1 MIITHIHTQIAV
13 AYTPYVP
20 TNTQHCSTASRPPPP
35 HSPEQSQ
42 TGDTGPH
49 LRRCCAVTFRPTQ
62 PVVPLLF
69 PTGGE
74 RTTGKGPPPPP
85 RPIEHR
91 CALGVAAT
99 WNILIGY
106 IFCMFQST
114 GAKQPTGQPPPV
126 QQRSANTNGW
136 VIRRR
141 IMIMPFEYRSDT

>member
-13 AYTPYVP
+13 ACTPYVP
-20 TNTQHCSTASRPPPP
+20 TNTQHCSTASRPPPQP
-35 HSPEQSQ
+35 R
-42 TGDTGPH
+42 TITD
-49 LRRCCAVTFRPTQ
+49 RRHRPSPTQ
-62 PVVPLLF
+62 MLCCYLQTHSACSTTFVSHWRRKDNWQ
-69 PTGGE
+69 
-74 RTTGKGPPPPP
+74 RTPPPP